1 VCCERVGIGRNFYY
15 GKDARIVAGSAGF
28 AARINVDPEAYGIP
42 PWRAERY
49 AELDARLQA
58 AYQLVASP
66 QTKTPVAVR
75 EKDEALRAV
84 RLEAALLASVIAA
97 EATVSDGELI
107 ALGLLPRPTRAR
119 RAEPDEAPFVSVAQV
134 IGRRVTVRIT
144 ARSGETRKPIGCVG
158 AQLFVFT
165 GEEPPSDAQMYRFE
179 GTVTRKTA
187 TITFDND
194 VPSGATAWV
203 SAAWLSRRGKT
214 SPACNPVRVTIQ
226 GGPVTIPSG
235 ALLEAAA

>member
-1 VCCERVGIGRNFYY
+1 MGRNFYY

-58 AYQLVASP
+58 AYGLVASP
-66 QTKTPVAVR
+66 LTKSPVAVR

-84 RLEAALLASVIAA
+84 RLDAANLAAIVYATPAVDDAELL
-97 EATVSDGELI
+97 
-107 ALGLLPRPTRAR
+107 ALGLLPRPTRTR
-119 RAEPDEAPFVSVAQV
+119 RAAPDEAPIVSVAEV

-165 GEEPPSDAQMYRFE
+165 GEEPPSDAGLYRFE
-179 GTVTRKTA
+179 GTATRKTA
-187 TITFDND
+187 TITFDDD
-194 VPSGATAWV
+194 VPSGATVWI
-203 SAAWLSRRGKT
+203 SAAWISRRAKT
-214 SPACNPVRVTIQ
+214 SPACNPVSATIQ

-235 ALLEAAA
+235 ALLAAAA

>member
-1 VCCERVGIGRNFYY
+1 MGRNFYY
-15 GKDARIVAGSAGF
+15 GKDAQIVAGSAVL
-28 AARINVDPEAYGIP
+28 AARINLDPEAYGIP

-49 AELDARLQA
+49 AELDAALQA
-58 AYQLVASP
+58 AYRLVASP

-75 EKDEALRAV
+75 QKDEALRAV
-84 RLEAALLASVIAA
+84 RLEAALLAVICAA
-97 EATVSDGELI
+97 TATVSDADLI
-107 ALGLLPRPTRAR
+107 ALGLLPRPTRTR
-119 RAEPDEAPFVSVAQV
+119 RSAPDEAPVVHVAKV
-134 IGRRVTVRIT
+134 VGRLVTVRIT

-165 GEEPPSDAQMYRFE
+165 GEEPPSDSEQYRFE
-179 GTVTRKTA
+179 GIVTRKTA

-194 VPSGATAWV
+194 VPSGATVWI

-214 SPACNPVRVTIQ
+214 SPACNPVCATIQ

-235 ALLEAAA
+235 AVLAAAA